1 MGIFG
6 LRREAERHAAFA
18 RTERLVYSS
27 VIIRV
32 KAPSP
37 LPLCRRSPKR
47 GSRGRSPHQFFI
59 RVHPCSSVVKMIL
72 R

>member
-47 GSRGRSPHQFFI
+47 GSRGRSPHQFLSVSI
-59 RVHPCSSVVKMIL
+59 RSSVVKMIL